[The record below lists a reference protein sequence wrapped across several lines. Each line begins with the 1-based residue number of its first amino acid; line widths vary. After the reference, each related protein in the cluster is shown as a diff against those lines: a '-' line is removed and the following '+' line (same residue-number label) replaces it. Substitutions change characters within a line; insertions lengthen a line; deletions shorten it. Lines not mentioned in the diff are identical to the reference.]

1 MITLKLTTFN
11 GSTKAM
17 PFNTPLDVAMY
28 MSALSNALSKSVVLQ
43 VSCDA
48 LGISGHLKGNK

>member
-11 GSTKAM
+11 GTTKAM
-17 PFNTPLDVAMY
+17 SFDTPANVRTY
-28 MSALSNALSKSVVLQ
+28 ITALSNTLPKTVVLQ

>member
-11 GSTKAM
+11 GTTKAM
-17 PFNTPLDVAMY
+17 SFSTPSDVRTYIGALKNTLP
-28 MSALSNALSKSVVLQ
+28 KSVVLQ
-43 VSCDA
+43 VSCDT

>member
-1 MITLKLTTFN
+1 MITPKLTTFN

-28 MSALSNALSKSVVLQ
+28 MSALSNALPKSVVLQ

>member
-11 GSTKAM
+11 GNTKAM

-28 MSALSNALSKSVVLQ
+28 MSALSNALPKSVVLQ
-43 VSCDA
+43 VSCDT

>member
-17 PFNTPLDVAMY
+17 PFSTPADVRTYMGALRNTLP
-28 MSALSNALSKSVVLQ
+28 KSVVLQ

>member
-11 GSTKAM
+11 GNTKSM
-17 PFNTPLDVAMY
+17 TFNTPSDVRMY
-28 MSALSNALSKSVVLQ
+28 ITALSNSLPKSVVLQ
-43 VSCDA
+43 VSCDT

>member
-1 MITLKLTTFN
+1 MITLKLTSFN
-11 GSTKAM
+11 GNTKVISV
-17 PFNTPLDVAMY
+17 NTRRDAHEY
-28 MSALSNALSKSVVLQ
+28 ISALAKSLPKATSLH

>member
-1 MITLKLTTFN
+1 MITLKITTFN
-11 GSTKAM
+11 GNTKAM

-28 MSALSNALSKSVVLQ
+28 MAALSNALPKSVVLQ
-43 VSCDA
+43 LSCDT

>member
-1 MITLKLTTFN
+1 MITLNLTTFN

-17 PFNTPLDVAMY
+17 GFTNPSDVHTY
-28 MSALSNALSKSVVLQ
+28 INALGKALPKSVVLQ

-48 LGISGHLKGNK
+48 LGISGHIQGGK

>member
-17 PFNTPLDVAMY
+17 PFNTPADVHNY
-28 MSALSNALSKSVVLQ
+28 MGALKNTLPKSVVLQ
-43 VSCDA
+43 VSCDT